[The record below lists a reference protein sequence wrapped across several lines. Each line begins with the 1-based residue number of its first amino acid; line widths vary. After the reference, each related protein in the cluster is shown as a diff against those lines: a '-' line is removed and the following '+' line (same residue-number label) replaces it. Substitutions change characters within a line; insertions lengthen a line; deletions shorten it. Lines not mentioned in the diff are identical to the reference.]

1 MFDLKG
7 IMQKA
12 KNMQANVKAAQE
24 ELRDMTF
31 VGDVSEGL
39 VKITINGVK
48 EVLSVQIDEGML
60 KEGTQMLEDVLAAT
74 FNDALKK
81 CSEVAKKKMSD
92 ATGNLGIGIPDG
104 LV

>member
-12 KNMQANVKAAQE
+12 KNMQANIKQAQE
-24 ELRDMTF
+24 ELREMRF
-31 VGDVSEGL
+31 EGDVSEGL
-39 VKITINGVK
+39 IKITINGAK
-48 EVLSVQIDEGML
+48 EVLSVQIDENML
-60 KEGTQMLEDVLAAT
+60 KEDVQMLEDVLAAT
-74 FNDALKK
+74 FNDALAK